1 MTQNP
6 PPGAPPE
13 APSGPGAAGDPG
25 PQQGPQHGPRAT
37 RDDIRDLARLRR
49 TTGPDKKVAGV
60 AGGLARHLDV
70 DPLILRVA
78 LVVLVFFGGAGL
90 IIYAACW
97 LLVPE
102 DGDDRAPFNFDDR
115 TRTVALV
122 IAGVIA
128 TLALLGDTMGG
139 YGFPWPLAIIALV
152 VLVVVVVGDRD
163 KPKPT
168 APPVR
173 YAPPTG
179 PSDHYGPQS
188 QRGWVPPA
196 TPTTAAYTAPTY
208 TPTYAAPT
216 YPTPTIAPAATW
228 QPRPRNPRK
237 RGPILFWWTL
247 ALSALAIGVLGIV
260 DLAGAGVDDSA
271 YPALVVGV
279 SGVMLLV
286 GAFYGRAGGLIAIG
300 LIAAIGMAGAT
311 ASSRW
316 EDQVVRMPASAADV
330 QSRYEIGAGE
340 LILDLTDVADLQ
352 ALDGRTI
359 ELRAGVG
366 SIEVKIP
373 EGLDVD
379 VAANIG
385 LGDAE
390 VFGDRQDGGGVDIT
404 GSHDGGINAPDIEL
418 DIEMGLGEID
428 VNVVTT
434 TGRTTGGIR

>member
-1 MTQNP
+1 MTENP
-6 PPGAPPE
+6 PPGAPPQ
-13 APSGPGAAGDPG
+13 APPGPGAAGDPG
-25 PQQGPQHGPRAT
+25 PQPGPQHGPRAT

-78 LVVLVFFGGAGL
+78 LVVLVFFGGAGF

-115 TRTVALV
+115 TRTVALL

-128 TLALLGDTMGG
+128 TLALIGDTMGG
-139 YGFPWPLAIIALV
+139 YGFPWPLAVIALIVLAV
-152 VLVVVVVGDRD
+152 VAFGDRD
-163 KPKPT
+163 KPRPT
-168 APPVR
+168 APAVP
-173 YAPPTG
+173 YAPPSPYESPTAYE
-179 PSDHYGPQS
+179 PPAPYHPQT
-188 QRGWVPPA
+188 QQGWVTPPS
-196 TPTTAAYTAPTY
+196 P
-208 TPTYAAPT
+208 PTYAAP
-216 YPTPTIAPAATW
+216 PAATW
-228 QPRPRNPRK
+228 QPRQRYPRK

-247 ALSALAIGVLGIV
+247 ALAALGIGVLGIA

-286 GAFYGRAGGLIAIG
+286 GAFYGRAGGLIVVG
-300 LIAAIGMAGAT
+300 LVAALAMAVAT
-311 ASSRW
+311 GVSRW
-316 EDQVVRMPASAADV
+316 DERVVRTPDSAAAV
-330 QSRYEIGAGE
+330 QDRYEIGAGE
-340 LILDLTDVADLQ
+340 LILDLTDVADLEN
-352 ALDGRTI
+352 LDGRTI
-359 ELRAGVG
+359 EVRAGAG
-366 SIEVKIP
+366 SIEVKLP
-373 EGLDVD
+373 EGVDVD

-390 VFGDRQDGGGVDIT
+390 VFGDRQDGGGVDVT
-404 GSHDGGINAPDIEL
+404 GSHDGGINAPDIDL
-418 DIEMGLGEID
+418 DIELGLGEID

-434 TGRTTGGIR
+434 SGTTTGRTTGGIR